1 MKNQVPRQNSRNN
14 NSKNAKK
21 WDLHLT
27 SKETK
32 DEPLV
37 REIFLKEGFKS
48 LTAIQKKAIP
58 VISRKINSLLVA
70 PTGSG
75 KTEAAVIPVFTQLS
89 NYKIHHRG
97 KIKAIYITPLRA
109 LNNDVFRRIIKYA
122 ESENLRVQIRHGDT
136 TTRTKRNIVED
147 PPDVLI
153 TTPES
158 LAVIL
163 TSSKM
168 LKALDCLEWVI
179 IDEVHEL
186 VSNERGAHLSIGLE
200 RLQAASILPVIRIGL
215 SATLGNLKEA
225 ASFISGVNR
234 KCAIL
239 VDNSLRV
246 YDIDV
251 KFIKGSLNNVAHF
264 IIEHVRDTK
273 IEGSILL
280 FTNTRDEA
288 EYIGTILKNQN
299 YVQVDVH
306 HGSLSKDMR
315 EETETRLREGGA
327 GIVVCTSS
335 LELGLDIGS
344 VELVV
349 HYGSPRQVSKLMQ
362 RIGRSRHRQRSSA
375 KGLIV
380 TNIPDD
386 EIEALAII
394 RRMKKGSI
402 EEQLMHTGAFD
413 VLAHHLVGLAM
424 QTRDPIRIETAF
436 DLVTKAYPFRLITC
450 NDLKECINL
459 LDSNGIIRYNREEQS
474 YQRRIKA
481 YKFYFENLSM
491 IPHVLKFEVIDSIN
505 KRKIGSLDQQFV
517 GDYGEK
523 GNVFVLKGSQWR
535 ILSIDERRMQV
546 NVEPLHGT
554 AINIPYW
561 VGEMIPVDFKTA
573 EEVGAIRN
581 EVSKNYIKISTSI
594 IDESFKSLNII
605 PDSKNIVIENLNAR
619 NTVIIHSTFGSKVN
633 NTIASLLSTI
643 LSSQLGY
650 LVETRSDA
658 YRIMLSS
665 TARIGKGH
673 VERILK
679 ETYDTE
685 AVIIASFTGTHNIN
699 WKVWMVAKRFGMISR
714 EAIYDKR
721 VARMIY
727 DRYAKTPISR
737 ESIREIMH
745 DKYDITQTEKII
757 RDIQNEVVKI
767 HWIETSDF
775 SDLAKPILEHSTKF
789 SATPLSIEKGVIEL
803 VKERLEKTKHRL
815 ICIRC
820 GKWERTIE
828 TREIPES
835 LSCPTCRSRLITRT
849 SSYDYDL
856 TKIIAKRLTGN
867 KLSAEENHK
876 FERAW
881 KVASLINNFGKKAV
895 VVLAGYGIGAD
906 TAARILR
913 NYIDEDEIYKSI
925 YEAERQYVTTRGFWD

>member
-757 RDIQNEVVKI
+757 RDIQKEVIKI

>member
-1 MKNQVPRQNSRNN
+1 
-14 NSKNAKK
+14 
-21 WDLHLT
+21 
-27 SKETK
+27 
-32 DEPLV
+32 
-37 REIFLKEGFKS
+37 
-48 LTAIQKKAIP
+48 
-58 VISRKINSLLVA
+58 
-70 PTGSG
+70 
-75 KTEAAVIPVFTQLS
+75 
-89 NYKIHHRG
+89 
-97 KIKAIYITPLRA
+97 
-109 LNNDVFRRIIKYA
+109 LNNDVLRRIIKYA

-136 TTRTKRNIVED
+136 TTSTKRKIVED

-168 LKALDCLEWVI
+168 LKALECLEWVI

-225 ASFISGVNR
+225 SRFISGVNR

-239 VDNSLRV
+239 IDNSLRV

-264 IIEHVRDTK
+264 IIQYVRDNK

-299 YVQVDVH
+299 YVHVDVH

-315 EETETRLREGGA
+315 EETETRLREGAA

-402 EEQLMHTGAFD
+402 EGQLMHTGAFD

-436 DLVTKAYPFRLITC
+436 DLVTKAYPFRLITS

-459 LDSNGIIRYNREEQS
+459 LDNNGIIRYNREEQS

-481 YKFYFENLSM
+481 YKYYFENLSM
-491 IPHVLKFEVIDSIN
+491 IPHVLKFEVIDSIS

-573 EEVGAIRN
+573 EEVGTIRN
-581 EVSKNYIKISTSI
+581 EVSKNYIQISTSI
-594 IDESFKSLNII
+594 IEESIKSLNII

-685 AVIIASFTGTHNIN
+685 AIIIASFTGTHNIN

-727 DRYAKTPISR
+727 DRYAKTPISK
-737 ESIREIMH
+737 ESIREIIH
-745 DKYDITQTEKII
+745 DKYDITQTEKIML
-757 RDIQNEVVKI
+757 DIQNEVIKI
-767 HWIETSDF
+767 HWIETNDF
-775 SDLAKPILEHSTKF
+775 SDLAKPILEHSAKF

-828 TREIPES
+828 TREIPEN
-835 LSCPTCRSRLITRT
+835 LLCPTCRSRLITRT

-881 KVASLINNFGKKAV
+881 KIASLINNFGKKAIL
-895 VVLAGYGIGAD
+895 VLAGYGIGAD

>member
-1 MKNQVPRQNSRNN
+1 M
-14 NSKNAKK
+14 
-21 WDLHLT
+21 
-27 SKETK
+27 
-32 DEPLV
+32 
-37 REIFLKEGFKS
+37 
-48 LTAIQKKAIP
+48 
-58 VISRKINSLLVA
+58 
-70 PTGSG
+70 
-75 KTEAAVIPVFTQLS
+75 
-89 NYKIHHRG
+89 
-97 KIKAIYITPLRA
+97 
-109 LNNDVFRRIIKYA
+109 NNDVLRRIIKYA

-136 TTRTKRNIVED
+136 TTSTKRKIVED

-168 LKALDCLEWVI
+168 LKALECLEWVI

-225 ASFISGVNR
+225 SRFISGVNR

-239 VDNSLRV
+239 IDNSLRV

-264 IIEHVRDTK
+264 IIQYVRDNK

-315 EETETRLREGGA
+315 EETETRLREGAA

-402 EEQLMHTGAFD
+402 EGQLMHTGAFD

-436 DLVTKAYPFRLITC
+436 DLVTKAYPFRLITS

-459 LDSNGIIRYNREEQS
+459 LDNNGIIRYNREEQS

-481 YKFYFENLSM
+481 YKYYFENLSM
-491 IPHVLKFEVIDSIN
+491 IPHVLKFEVIDSIS

-573 EEVGAIRN
+573 EEVGTIRN
-581 EVSKNYIKISTSI
+581 EVSKNYIQISTSI
-594 IDESFKSLNII
+594 IEESIKSLNII

-685 AVIIASFTGTHNIN
+685 AIIIASFTGTHNIN

-727 DRYAKTPISR
+727 DRYAKTPISK
-737 ESIREIMH
+737 ESIREIIH
-745 DKYDITQTEKII
+745 DKYDITQTEKIML
-757 RDIQNEVVKI
+757 DIQNEVIKI

-775 SDLAKPILEHSTKF
+775 SDLAKPILEHSAKF

-828 TREIPES
+828 TREIPEN

-881 KVASLINNFGKKAV
+881 KIASLINNFGKKAI

>member
-239 VDNSLRV
+239 VDNSMRV

-757 RDIQNEVVKI
+757 RDIQKEVIKI

>member
-1 MKNQVPRQNSRNN
+1 
-14 NSKNAKK
+14 

-27 SKETK
+27 LKETK

-97 KIKAIYITPLRA
+97 KIKVIYITPLRA
-109 LNNDVFRRIIKYA
+109 LNNDVLRRIIKYA

-136 TTRTKRNIVED
+136 TTSSKRKIVED

-168 LKALDCLEWVI
+168 LKALECLEWVI

-225 ASFISGVNR
+225 SRFISGVNR

-239 VDNSLRV
+239 IDNSLRV

-264 IIEHVRDTK
+264 IIQYVRDNK

-315 EETETRLREGGA
+315 EETETRLREGAA

-402 EEQLMHTGAFD
+402 EGQLMHTGAFD

-436 DLVTKAYPFRLITC
+436 DLVTKAYPFRLITS

-459 LDSNGIIRYNREEQS
+459 LDNNGIIRYNREEQS
-474 YQRRIKA
+474 YQRRVKA
-481 YKFYFENLSM
+481 YKYYFENLSM
-491 IPHVLKFEVIDSIN
+491 IPHVLKFEVIDSIS

-573 EEVGAIRN
+573 EEVGTIRN
-581 EVSKNYIKISTSI
+581 EVSKNYIQISTSI
-594 IDESFKSLNII
+594 IEESIKSLNII

-685 AVIIASFTGTHNIN
+685 AIIIASFTGTHNIN

-727 DRYAKTPISR
+727 DRYAKTPISK
-737 ESIREIMH
+737 ESIREIIH
-745 DKYDITQTEKII
+745 DKYDITQTEKIML
-757 RDIQNEVVKI
+757 DIQNEVIKI

-775 SDLAKPILEHSTKF
+775 SDLAKPILEHSAKF

-828 TREIPES
+828 TREIPEN

-881 KVASLINNFGKKAV
+881 KIASLINNFGKKAI

>member
-1 MKNQVPRQNSRNN
+1 
-14 NSKNAKK
+14 
-21 WDLHLT
+21 
-27 SKETK
+27 
-32 DEPLV
+32 
-37 REIFLKEGFKS
+37 
-48 LTAIQKKAIP
+48 
-58 VISRKINSLLVA
+58 
-70 PTGSG
+70 
-75 KTEAAVIPVFTQLS
+75 
-89 NYKIHHRG
+89 
-97 KIKAIYITPLRA
+97 
-109 LNNDVFRRIIKYA
+109 LNNDVLRRIIKYA

-136 TTRTKRNIVED
+136 TTSTKRKIVED

-168 LKALDCLEWVI
+168 LKALECLEWVI

-225 ASFISGVNR
+225 SRFISGVNR

-239 VDNSLRV
+239 IDNSLRV

-264 IIEHVRDTK
+264 IIQYVRDNK

-288 EYIGTILKNQN
+288 EFIGTILKNQN
-299 YVQVDVH
+299 YVHVDVH

-315 EETETRLREGGA
+315 EETETRLREGAA

-402 EEQLMHTGAFD
+402 EGQLMHTGAFD

-436 DLVTKAYPFRLITC
+436 DLVTKAYPFRLITS

-459 LDSNGIIRYNREEQS
+459 LDNNGIIRYNREEQS

-481 YKFYFENLSM
+481 YKYYFENLSM
-491 IPHVLKFEVIDSIN
+491 IPHVLKFEVIDSIS

-594 IDESFKSLNII
+594 IEESIKSLNII

-685 AVIIASFTGTHNIN
+685 AIIIASFTGTHNIN

-727 DRYAKTPISR
+727 DRYAKTPISK
-737 ESIREIMH
+737 ESIREIIH
-745 DKYDITQTEKII
+745 DKYDITQTEKIML
-757 RDIQNEVVKI
+757 DIQNEVIKI

-775 SDLAKPILEHSTKF
+775 SDLAKPILEHSAKF

-828 TREIPES
+828 TREIPEN

-881 KVASLINNFGKKAV
+881 KIASLINNFGKKAI